1 MSLKRPGTDI
11 APDSPAQVS
20 SRMPE
25 VKKIQ
30 FDVAGRYTVVL
41 RASARCARAARG
53 VSSIRRGVLRLGACC
68 ALASAPGLLLLP
80 STAQAAG
87 TASDAGTAAPGL
99 APESQGFR
107 EAAERERDAETLQS
121 LTDEGRLLLS
131 RDRVELPAYEYCS
144 MSVAAAERGDFR
156 DSINAAARALV
167 VAERTDNADLAA
179 LSKRDLAI
187 AYSYAGDLDDAQ
199 KYAQQALASHPKAPE
214 QVFAPANKVLGDV
227 ALRRGDAP
235 GALAA
240 YDEAMLTASPRYR
253 PFVQLSIANAQIA
266 IGDTAAAR
274 QTLEAASPPPSA
286 DLAPAY
292 GRIEGKLLLAE
303 GKPAEALKVYQ
314 AQLAGGATSDANY
327 DNLWVHEGIGRA
339 YLALGDKEHAR
350 QAFLQAVDDSE
361 KIRARFRS
369 DEFKTGL
376 FGDTQGVFEEAIALT
391 VDAGDYE
398 AAWNLS
404 ERSRAR
410 ALLDVVRNRV
420 ETGVDNQQLNGMV
433 PTLQA
438 VRDALKP
445 NEAIVEYHSL
455 PKTLVVWVIRKD
467 GLSGHTLPLA
477 RADIDS
483 AVTDVRNAIVH
494 RRPAAITYGDKLYQ
508 LLIAPLALRSDERL
522 VIVPHG
528 PLHYLPFQALHGPNG
543 FLIEQHAIA
552 LEPSASIA
560 LQLEARRQQ
569 VASNLVAFGNPQ
581 IAPQFALPGAQA
593 EVEGIAPLFA
603 SKALFL
609 QSAATRAQFRES
621 APAGRVLHVA
631 THAEADTIDPLH
643 SRILLAPANQPAD
656 GPDSLLA
663 LDVYNLKLNNV
674 SLVTLSACETG
685 LGRIASG
692 DEILGFTRAF
702 FYAGATSL
710 IVSMWPVADEST
722 AITMRTFYSQL
733 SQGKEAID
741 AMRAAQLAVMKEPRF
756 AHPFFWAP
764 FDLMGGWRLSIARG
778 I

>member
-1 MSLKRPGTDI
+1 MD
-11 APDSPAQVS
+11 AP
-20 SRMPE
+20 
-25 VKKIQ
+25 
-30 FDVAGRYTVVL
+30 
-41 RASARCARAARG
+41 AA
-53 VSSIRRGVLRLGACC
+53 
-68 ALASAPGLLLLP
+68 
-80 STAQAAG
+80 
-87 TASDAGTAAPGL
+87 GL

-107 EAAERERDAETLQS
+107 EAAERERDAETLKS

-131 RDRVELPAYEYCS
+131 RDRVALPAYDYCS

-167 VAERTDNADLAA
+167 VAQRTDNADLVA

-187 AYSYAGDLDDAQ
+187 AYSYAGDLDDAD
-199 KYAQQALASHPKAPE
+199 KYAREALASQPKQPE

-227 ALRRGDAP
+227 ALRRGDAQ
-235 GALAA
+235 GALKA
-240 YDEAMLTASPRYR
+240 YDDALQTASPRFK
-253 PFVQLSIANAQIA
+253 PLVLLSITNAQIA
-266 IGDTAAAR
+266 AGDTAAAR
-274 QTLEAASPPPSA
+274 KTLDSTDVSGE
-286 DLAPAY
+286 LAPAR

-314 AQLAGGATSDANY
+314 AQLAGTGGGGASEASY
-327 DNLWVHEGIGRA
+327 DNLWVHEGMGRA
-339 YLALGDKEHAR
+339 YLALGDKDHAR
-350 QAFLQAVDDSE
+350 EAYLAAVDDSE
-361 KIRARFRS
+361 KIRSRFRS

-376 FGDTQGVFEEAIALT
+376 FGDTQSVFEEAIKLS

-398 AAWNLS
+398 GAWSLS

-420 ETGVDNQQLNGMV
+420 EAGVDDQQLNGTV

-438 VRDALKP
+438 VRAALRP

-455 PKTLVVWVIRKD
+455 KDTLVVWVIRKS
-467 GLSGHTLPLA
+467 GLSGGFMGYRLPLK
-477 RADIDS
+477 RADIDT

-494 RRPAAITYGDKLYQ
+494 RSKNAITYGDKLYA
-508 LLIAPLALRSDERL
+508 LLIAPLALQPGERL
-522 VIVPHG
+522 IIVPHG
-528 PLHYLPFQALHGPNG
+528 ALHYLPFQALHGPGG
-543 FLIEQHAIA
+543 FLIEQHPVA
-552 LEPSASIA
+552 LEPSASVA
-560 LQLEARRQQ
+560 LQLEARRQK
-569 VASNLVAFGNPQ
+569 VASSLVAFGNPQ
-581 IAPQFALPGAQA
+581 IAPAYALPGAQA

-603 SKALFL
+603 TRELFL
-609 QSAATRAQFRES
+609 QSAATRAQFRQS

-631 THAEADTIDPLH
+631 THAQADTIDPLH
-643 SRILLAPANQPAD
+643 SRILLAPATQPAD

-663 LDVYNLKLNNV
+663 LDVYNLKLNDV

-685 LGRIASG
+685 LGRIARG

-733 SQGKEAID
+733 SQGQEAID

-778 I
+778 S

>member
-1 MSLKRPGTDI
+1 MNELEHRLGSG
-11 APDSPAQVS
+11 Q
-20 SRMPE
+20 
-25 VKKIQ
+25 
-30 FDVAGRYTVVL
+30 AGALLARTKAAL
-41 RASARCARAARG
+41 RAPLGALLCALLLGVAAPRAAFAAG
-53 VSSIRRGVLRLGACC
+53 SGSGSGASSA
-68 ALASAPGLLLLP
+68 ASTAPKPAAAAPG
-80 STAQAAG
+80 SAAKS
-87 TASDAGTAAPGL
+87 AADAPAAGL

-107 EAAERERDAETLQS
+107 EAAERERDAETLKS

-131 RDRVELPAYEYCS
+131 RDRVALPAYDYCS

-167 VAERTDNADLAA
+167 VAERTDNADLVA

-187 AYSYAGDLDDAQ
+187 AYSYAGDLDDAD
-199 KYAQQALASHPKAPE
+199 KYAREALASQPKQPE

-227 ALRRGDAP
+227 ALRRGDAQ
-235 GALAA
+235 GALKA
-240 YDEAMLTASPRYR
+240 YGDALQTASPRFK
-253 PFVQLSIANAQIA
+253 PLVLLSITNAQIA
-266 IGDTAAAR
+266 AGDTAAAR
-274 QTLEAASPPPSA
+274 KTLDSA
-286 DLAPAY
+286 EVSGELAPAR

-303 GKPAEALKVYQ
+303 GQPAEALKVYQ
-314 AQLAGGATSDANY
+314 AQLANTGGGGASEASY

-339 YLALGDKEHAR
+339 YLALGDKDHAR
-350 QAFLQAVDDSE
+350 EAYLAAVDDSE
-361 KIRARFRS
+361 KIRSRFRS

-376 FGDTQGVFEEAIALT
+376 FGDTQSVFEEAIRLS
-391 VDAGDYE
+391 VDAGEYE
-398 AAWNLS
+398 GAWSLS

-420 ETGVDNQQLNGMV
+420 EAGVDDQQLNGNV

-438 VRDALKP
+438 VRDALRP

-455 PKTLVVWVIRKD
+455 KDTLVVWVIRKS
-467 GLSGHTLPLA
+467 GLSGHTLPLK

-494 RRPAAITYGDKLYQ
+494 RSKNAITWGDKLYA
-508 LLIAPLALRSDERL
+508 LLISSLALQPGERL
-522 VIVPHG
+522 IIVPHG
-528 PLHYLPFQALHGPNG
+528 ALHYLPFQALHGPGG
-543 FLIEQHAIA
+543 FLIEQHPIA
-552 LEPSASIA
+552 LEPSASVA
-560 LQLEARRQQ
+560 MQLETRRQK
-569 VASNLVAFGNPQ
+569 VASNLVAFGNPR
-581 IAPQFALPGAQA
+581 IAPAYALPGAQA

-603 SKALFL
+603 TKALFL

-621 APAGRVLHVA
+621 APGGRVLHVA
-631 THAEADTIDPLH
+631 THAQADTIDPLH
-643 SRILLAPANQPAD
+643 SRILLAPATQPAD

-663 LDVYNLKLNNV
+663 LDVYNLKLNDV

-685 LGRIASG
+685 LGRIARG

-733 SQGKEAID
+733 SQGQEAID

-778 I
+778 S